1 MISRAETNG
10 IHSLWVDVML
20 QKVIFFL
27 ISLWMSQYVSSS
39 QGSGLV
45 NRVLAVSNIHGK
57 SFPRGLTQHRLVLND
72 RGIKGGVDTS
82 VSYGCFLSFLGTRRK
97 IVNGVRASAN
107 VTTQEVVSRN
117 IVRTTVRDRK
127 TKIVSTIGP
136 TSSDKDVFFDLAKT
150 GMNVVRLNMSHG
162 DHDSHMHVVNLVR
175 EYNANAIQRGSPTLA
190 ILLDTKGPE
199 VRSGDVHT
207 PILLE
212 KGDAFIFT
220 IKEGRDQQEKAP
232 YRVSI
237 NYDGFIDDV
246 AVGDR
251 VLIDGGI
258 LSMDVISIDTEQGEV
273 VCTVV
278 DGGSMGSRRH
288 INVRGKSANLP
299 AITEKD
305 WSDITWGIHK
315 AQVDY
320 FALSFVRDA
329 DVIHQLKKYLI
340 EEEKQTN
347 PTTRIQILAK
357 IESADSTKNLEDIL
371 DAVDGAMVARGDLGA
386 ELPIEEVPFWQD
398 SIVQGCRKRGK
409 PCIVAT
415 NMLES
420 MIQHPLPT
428 RAEVTD
434 ISVAVRE
441 STDAVM
447 LSGET
452 AYGNFPLKS
461 VEVMGTVCQEAEE
474 GILLDRES
482 GLVPSTAQNLNLQ
495 SGDPLSEV
503 IAFHAAQMSDT
514 LKCPLIVFSRRGNLP
529 KLLSNVRPNSS
540 IFCFTDNE
548 IVQRR
553 LALYHGIQAFL
564 LQFGKESEE
573 AFAEASALLLEK
585 GYVNAGEPVIVV
597 RGGTEPIWKPRSPYA
612 AQIRFV
618 G

>member
-1 MISRAETNG
+1 MHTYA
-10 IHSLWVDVML
+10 H
-20 QKVIFFL
+20 
-27 ISLWMSQYVSSS
+27 
-39 QGSGLV
+39 
-45 NRVLAVSNIHGK
+45 
-57 SFPRGLTQHRLVLND
+57 LN
-72 RGIKGGVDTS
+72 GGVVGPHRSPVQGRGTTRYSLLNRKSRRMTISS
-82 VSYGCFLSFLGTRRK
+82 VQ
-97 IVNGVRASAN
+97 
-107 VTTQEVVSRN
+107 TTQSR
-117 IVRTTVRDRK
+117 TQLGGRK

-136 TSSDKDVFFDLAKT
+136 TSNSRDVFFELAET
-150 GMNVVRLNMSHG
+150 GVNVVRLNMSHG
-162 DHDSHMHVVNLVR
+162 DHDSHMKVVELVR
-175 EYNANAIQRGSPTLA
+175 EYNAMAKQRGSPTLA

-199 VRSGDVHT
+199 VRSGDVQT
-207 PILLE
+207 PLMLE
-212 KGDAFIFT
+212 QGDSFIFT
-220 IKEGRDQQEKAP
+220 IKEGRDQQEEAP

-237 NYDGFIDDV
+237 NYDEFIDDV

-258 LSMDVISIDTEQGEV
+258 LSMDIVSIDKESGDV
-273 VCTVV
+273 MCTVV

-299 AITEKD
+299 AITERD

-329 DVIHQLKKYLI
+329 DVIHELKTYLI
-340 EEEKQTN
+340 EEEKQLQEH
-347 PTTRIQILAK
+347 TRIQILAK
-357 IESADSTKNLEDIL
+357 IESADSTKHLEDIL

-420 MIQHPLPT
+420 MIQHPMPT

-461 VEVMGTVCQEAEE
+461 VEVMGTVCQEAED
-474 GILLDRES
+474 GMMLDKES
-482 GLVPSTAQNLNLQ
+482 GLAQGTMQHRDLK
-495 SGDPLSEV
+495 SGDTLSEV

-529 KLLSNVRPNSS
+529 KLLSTVRPNSS
-540 IFCFTDNE
+540 IFCFTDND

-553 LALYHGIQAFL
+553 LALYHGVQAFH
-564 LQFGKESEE
+564 LQFGRESEE
-573 AFAEASALLLEK
+573 AFMQASRMLLEQ
-585 GYVNAGEPVIVV
+585 GLVRPGEPVVVV
-597 RGGTEPIWKPRSPYA
+597 RGGTEPIWKPKSPYA

>member
-1 MISRAETNG
+1 MHQYAC
-10 IHSLWVDVML
+10 L
-20 QKVIFFL
+20 QT
-27 ISLWMSQYVSSS
+27 
-39 QGSGLV
+39 
-45 NRVLAVSNIHGK
+45 RH
-57 SFPRGLTQHRLVLND
+57 LT
-72 RGIKGGVDTS
+72 GKGGVVGPHRSPSRTTRSPLFHCKSRCVS
-82 VSYGCFLSFLGTRRK
+82 VSSVQIPRSHAQLG
-97 IVNGVRASAN
+97 G
-107 VTTQEVVSRN
+107 
-117 IVRTTVRDRK
+117 RK

-136 TSSDKDVFFDLAKT
+136 TSNSRDIFFELAET

-162 DHDSHMHVVNLVR
+162 DHDSHMKVVELVR
-175 EYNANAIQRGSPTLA
+175 EYNAMAKERGRPTLA

-207 PILLE
+207 PLMLE
-212 KGDAFIFT
+212 QGDSFIFT
-220 IKEGRDQQEKAP
+220 IKEGRDKQEEAP

-237 NYDGFIDDV
+237 NYDEFIDDV

-258 LSMDVISIDTEQGEV
+258 LSMDIVSIDKEAGDV
-273 VCTVV
+273 ACTVV

-299 AITEKD
+299 AITERD

-329 DVIHQLKKYLI
+329 DVIHELKNYLI
-340 EEEKQTN
+340 EEEKQLQEH
-347 PTTRIQILAK
+347 TRIQILAK
-357 IESADSTKNLEDIL
+357 IESADSTKHLEGIL

-420 MIQHPLPT
+420 MIQHPMPT
-428 RAEVTD
+428 RAEFTD

-452 AYGNFPLKS
+452 AYGSFPIKS
-461 VEVMGTVCQEAEE
+461 VEVMGTVCQEAED
-474 GILLDRES
+474 GMMLDKES
-482 GLVPSTAQNLNLQ
+482 GLVHETMQHRDLK
-495 SGDPLSEV
+495 SGDTLSEV

-529 KLLSNVRPNSS
+529 KLLSTVRPNSS
-540 IFCFTDNE
+540 IFCFTDND

-553 LALYHGIQAFL
+553 LALYHGIQAFH
-564 LQFGKESEE
+564 LQFGRESEE
-573 AFAEASALLLEK
+573 AFGQASKMLLER
-585 GYVNAGEPVIVV
+585 GLVQPGEPVVVV
-597 RGGTEPIWKPRSPYA
+597 RGGTEPIWKPKSPYA

>member
-1 MISRAETNG
+1 MA
-10 IHSLWVDVML
+10 LC
-20 QKVIFFL
+20 
-27 ISLWMSQYVSSS
+27 
-39 QGSGLV
+39 
-45 NRVLAVSNIHGK
+45 
-57 SFPRGLTQHRLVLND
+57 LT
-72 RGIKGGVDTS
+72 GKGGV
-82 VSYGCFLSFLGTRRK
+82 VLVPRRYPVQLTPRSRHERC
-97 IVNGVRASAN
+97 I
-107 VTTQEVVSRN
+107 VVSSVDVSSRH
-117 IVRTTVRDRK
+117 RTLGGRK

-136 TSSDKDVFFDLAKT
+136 TSSAKDVFFGLAET

-162 DHDSHMHVVNLVR
+162 DHDSHMKVVELVR
-175 EYNANAIQRGSPTLA
+175 EYNAMAMQRGCPTLA

-207 PILLE
+207 PLMLE
-212 KGDAFIFT
+212 QGDPFIFT
-220 IKEGRDQQEKAP
+220 IQEGRNQQEKAP

-237 NYDGFIDDV
+237 NYDEFIHDV

-258 LSMDVISIDTEQGEV
+258 LSMDVVSIDKEHGDV
-273 VCTVV
+273 MCTVV

-305 WSDITWGIHK
+305 WSDINWGIHK

-329 DVIHQLKKYLI
+329 DVIHELKSYLI
-340 EEEKQTN
+340 DEEKQMQEH
-347 PTTRIQILAK
+347 TRIQILAK
-357 IESADSTKNLEDIL
+357 IESADSTKNLEEIL

-420 MIQHPLPT
+420 MIQHPMPT

-452 AYGNFPLKS
+452 AYGSFPLKS
-461 VEVMGTVCQEAEE
+461 VEVMGTVCQEAED
-474 GILLDRES
+474 GMMLDRES
-482 GLVPSTAQNLNLQ
+482 GLVSATRQSRNLG
-495 SGDPLSEV
+495 SGDRLSEV

-514 LKCPLIVFSRRGNLP
+514 LECPLIVFSRRGNLP
-529 KLLSNVRPNSS
+529 KLLSNVRPNSN
-540 IFCFTDNE
+540 IFCFTDND

-553 LALYHGIQAFL
+553 LALYHGIQAFHL
-564 LQFGKESEE
+564 HFGKDSEE
-573 AFAEASALLLEK
+573 AFAQASALLLERGHVK
-585 GYVNAGEPVIVV
+585 PGEPAVVV

>member
-1 MISRAETNG
+1 M
-10 IHSLWVDVML
+10 
-20 QKVIFFL
+20 
-27 ISLWMSQYVSSS
+27 
-39 QGSGLV
+39 
-45 NRVLAVSNIHGK
+45 
-57 SFPRGLTQHRLVLND
+57 
-72 RGIKGGVDTS
+72 GG
-82 VSYGCFLSFLGTRRK
+82 
-97 IVNGVRASAN
+97 
-107 VTTQEVVSRN
+107 
-117 IVRTTVRDRK
+117 RK

-136 TSSDKDVFFDLAKT
+136 TSNSRDIFFELAET

-162 DHDSHMHVVNLVR
+162 DHDSHMKVVELVR
-175 EYNANAIQRGSPTLA
+175 EYNAMAKERGRPTLA

-207 PILLE
+207 PLMLE
-212 KGDAFIFT
+212 QGDSFIFT
-220 IKEGRDQQEKAP
+220 IKEGRDQQEEAP

-237 NYDGFIDDV
+237 NYDEFIDDV

-258 LSMDVISIDTEQGEV
+258 LSMDIVSIDKEAGDVT
-273 VCTVV
+273 CTVV

-299 AITEKD
+299 AITERD

-329 DVIHQLKKYLI
+329 DVIHELKNYLI
-340 EEEKQTN
+340 EEEKQLQEH
-347 PTTRIQILAK
+347 TRIQILAK
-357 IESADSTKNLEDIL
+357 IESADSTKHLEGIL
-371 DAVDGAMVARGDLGA
+371 DAVDGAMVARGYLGV

-420 MIQHPLPT
+420 MIQHPMPT
-428 RAEVTD
+428 RAEFTD

-452 AYGNFPLKS
+452 AYGSFPIKS
-461 VEVMGTVCQEAEE
+461 VEVMGTVCQEAED
-474 GILLDRES
+474 GMMLDKES
-482 GLVPSTAQNLNLQ
+482 GLVHETMQHRDLK
-495 SGDPLSEV
+495 SGDTLSEV

-529 KLLSNVRPNSS
+529 KLLSTVRPNSS
-540 IFCFTDNE
+540 IFCFTDND

-553 LALYHGIQAFL
+553 LALYHGIQAFH
-564 LQFGKESEE
+564 LQFGRESEE
-573 AFAEASALLLEK
+573 AFGQASKMLLER
-585 GYVNAGEPVIVV
+585 GLVQPVEPVVVV
-597 RGGTEPIWKPRSPYA
+597 RGGTEPIWKPKSPYA